1 MKLNLKKESF
11 KINSLSLFFLFF
23 YFFIFLYFYYLKD
36 ILSYLILFYL
46 PFPKITIVMVFN
58 KIFIS
63 NKIS

>member
-36 ILSYLILFYL
+36 ILSYLILSSLSKNYNCDGF
-46 PFPKITIVMVFN
+46 
-58 KIFIS
+58 
-63 NKIS
+63 